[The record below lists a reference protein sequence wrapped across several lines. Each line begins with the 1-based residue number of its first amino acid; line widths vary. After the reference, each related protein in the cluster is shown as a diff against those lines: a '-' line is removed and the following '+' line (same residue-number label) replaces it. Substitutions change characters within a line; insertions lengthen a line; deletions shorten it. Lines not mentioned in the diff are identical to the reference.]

1 VSESYPSE
9 TDPSTPALPE
19 LPRQEP
25 ARFQFSLKQLLAY
38 MVASAF
44 LAALL
49 RLALQWLQSL
59 PQPDVNGLPA
69 GLLPQ
74 PSWIGLPHMILAGL
88 IFGGLL
94 YFFLRVPFLI
104 HHHGRIRRRLQA
116 MKEHRQDL
124 ADWAE
129 QRRQPKSNESGEPSA
144 RQ

>member
-1 VSESYPSE
+1 
-9 TDPSTPALPE
+9 
-19 LPRQEP
+19 
-25 ARFQFSLKQLLAY
+25 

-59 PQPDVNGLPA
+59 PQPDWNGLPA
-69 GLLPQ
+69 GPLPQ

-104 HHHGRIRRRLQA
+104 HHHGRIRRRLRA

-124 ADWAE
+124 AAWAKARRGE
-129 QRRQPKSNESGEPSA
+129 REDQR
-144 RQ
+144 